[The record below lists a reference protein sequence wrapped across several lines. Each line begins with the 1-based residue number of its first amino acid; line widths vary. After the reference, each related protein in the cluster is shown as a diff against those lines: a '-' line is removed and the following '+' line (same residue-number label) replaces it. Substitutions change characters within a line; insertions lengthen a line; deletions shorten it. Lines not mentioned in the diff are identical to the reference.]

1 MLSNKQVEIYKQINE
16 SEEPIDEKTDMRFN
30 VNDKNK
36 YVVHIRTL
44 QIYLKQGLKLRRC
57 TEQ

>member
-1 MLSNKQVEIYKQINE
+1 MLSNKQVEIYKQING
-16 SEEPIDEKTDMRFN
+16 SEEPIDEKTNMRFN